1 MVFGY
6 EGLDSSSIFL
16 PGIWAS
22 GFFILVFSWY
32 FLKDNLHASIVVFIF
47 ASLILY
53 LEGPGAIA
61 FALCLSSGW
70 TSLNFFVEKIIPI
83 SHSIE

>member
-1 MVFGY
+1 
-6 EGLDSSSIFL
+6 
-16 PGIWAS
+16 
-22 GFFILVFSWY
+22 
-32 FLKDNLHASIVVFIF
+32 NLHASIVVFIF
-47 ASLILY
+47 ASFILY